1 MSQNG
6 TNLRNRRLVRCVYIY
21 MKRYVLAV
29 MTVAL
34 SFLMLEGC
42 TNGPTART
50 AQNERN
56 ASNSNPG
63 EDTYTR
69 HDLDKTG
76 QADVGEALEKND
88 PAIRA
93 GGSR

>member
-1 MSQNG
+1 M
-6 TNLRNRRLVRCVYIY
+6 I
-21 MKRYVLAV
+21 
-29 MTVAL
+29 VAF
-34 SFLMLEGC
+34 SFLILEGC
-42 TNGPTART
+42 TNEPTVRNASS
-50 AQNERN
+50 RN

-76 QADVGEALEKND
+76 QAQVGEALEKND
-88 PAIRA
+88 PAIRS

>member
-1 MSQNG
+1 
-6 TNLRNRRLVRCVYIY
+6 

-29 MTVAL
+29 ITVAL
-34 SFLMLEGC
+34 SSLMLEGC

-50 AQNERN
+50 ASNERN

-69 HDLDKTG
+69 HDLDNRG
-76 QADVGEALEKND
+76 QAQVGEALEKID
-88 PAIRA
+88 PAIRS